1 MIRFFHS
8 TYQIYFDSFSFL
20 LSEKLLFEGIY
31 LIICFRYFGFC
42 ISFCFSSSVLL
53 PNQNIFYA
61 FSIHWFWSF
70 SIEIWFSFGWILL
83 YFDFVICSF
92 EGTFVET
99 FLRVLPV
106 HWYHLFVSIRY
117 HNKMHFARCN
127 IVQTN
132 ENVVVQNTDLRT
144 KRTNPDWQSNRD
156 LIRYSC
162 WAAFR
167 PPLLFMQ
174 FH

>member
-1 MIRFFHS
+1 MVSAFPSI
-8 TYQIYFDSFSFL
+8 
-20 LSEKLLFEGIY
+20 LF
-31 LIICFRYFGFC
+31 
-42 ISFCFSSSVLL
+42 SSVLL
-53 PNQNIFYA
+53 PNQNVF
-61 FSIHWFWSF
+61 SF
-70 SIEIWFSFGWILL
+70 SDPLVSIFLLRDLIFLWMILL
-83 YFDFVICSF
+83 YFDFVICSY

-144 KRTNPDWQSNRD
+144 KRTNPD
-156 LIRYSC
+156 
-162 WAAFR
+162 
-167 PPLLFMQ
+167 
-174 FH
+174 